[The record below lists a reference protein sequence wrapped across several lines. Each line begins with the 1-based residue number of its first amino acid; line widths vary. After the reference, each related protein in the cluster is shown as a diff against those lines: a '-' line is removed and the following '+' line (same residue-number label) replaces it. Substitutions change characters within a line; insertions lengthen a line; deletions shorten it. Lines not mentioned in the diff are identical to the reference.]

1 MYFTNQNLKLAL
13 FAILKVWSCKFAWNL
28 VKMSVFMRNYYFWKK
43 ILVLVC
49 KIHIFGWSVKYTFQ
63 PLQIS
68 GTRSVF
74 DLKFSPVIDIDHIKQ
89 FGKFQF
95 GHLSGWYFTDR
106 SVNYLY
112 CAILSDLEIQS
123 CWNFDQG
130 FVLIRSTRVKN
141 FKLITWLD
149 GILQTRP
156 ECKKPRSVK
165 YHQVTWPT

>member
-1 MYFTNQNLKLAL
+1 MYFTDQNLKLAL

-28 VKMSVFMRNYYFWKK
+28 VKMSVFMRNYYVWKI

-89 FGKFQF
+89 FGKSKF

-106 SVNYLY
+106 GFFYSGLVCKIPTSHVTKLKFCTLVSFINVN
-112 CAILSDLEIQS
+112 IWWKFQVDWVTRS
-123 CWNFDQG
+123 
-130 FVLIRSTRVKN
+130 LIMAD
-141 FKLITWLD
+141 IM
-149 GILQTRP
+149 
-156 ECKKPRSVK
+156 
-165 YHQVTWPT
+165 